1 MDVTYESICKKLG
14 FTLENPIYE
23 RCEYE
28 NDHIVN
34 PFSVLSADEKK
45 YVGEYLEKHN
55 NMK

>member
-1 MDVTYESICKKLG
+1 MDVTYEAICKKLG

>member
-14 FTLENPIYE
+14 FTLENPKYNVSN
-23 RCEYE
+23 YE
-28 NDHIVN
+28 NDHEIN
-34 PFSVLSADEKK
+34 PFSVLNDEEME